1 MWALNIQTMFGIVF
15 LDLEVNSNNFSF
27 MFLFDQSLNEIKTW
41 TILADTIYKINEF
54 QNPMSSFHYDLK
66 SRFEQGNLEYS
77 SIVENTVLD
86 DICS

>member
-41 TILADTIYKINEF
+41 TILADTINKINKF
-54 QNPMSSFHYDLK
+54 QNPMSSLHYDFNN
-66 SRFEQGNLEYS
+66 RFEQGNLEYS

>member
-41 TILADTIYKINEF
+41 TILADTIYKVNEF
-54 QNPMSSFHYDLK
+54 QNPMSSLHYDFNNC
-66 SRFEQGNLEYS
+66 FEQGNHEYS